1 MRNNPTARRNWRW
14 CRRRPIAIR
23 IRQACFS
30 RSAADGGIARGSLAM
45 NNLVRRENKDG
56 AAILWL
62 NRPEKLNAL
71 TKEVFEALD
80 DHVDAI
86 ARQTRTIGLVILRGA
101 GANFSAG
108 YDMQEVLEHVK
119 AHAKPHFHSEV
130 IQRIANLPQPVI
142 SAVQGHCS
150 TGALELALAA
160 DLIVASESTQF
171 SDVYARWGLT
181 PVWGLSLRL
190 LHRIGTAKASEMM
203 FSCRSYSGKQAE
215 AMHLANFCFP
225 DDRYDAELSALSA
238 DILRNS
244 WYANRVNKRALIE
257 IDGLSLH
264 DAHALE
270 LFKNEGLAP
279 DAAQRIARFFAKRA

>member
-1 MRNNPTARRNWRW
+1 
-14 CRRRPIAIR
+14 
-23 IRQACFS
+23 
-30 RSAADGGIARGSLAM
+30 M
-45 NNLVRRENKDG
+45 NNLVQRANSAG
-56 AAILWL
+56 VATLTL

-71 TKEVFEALD
+71 TKEVFEELNV
-80 DHVDAI
+80 HVEAI
-86 ARQTRTIGLVILRGA
+86 ARASKTIGLVVLRGA

-108 YDMQEVLEHVK
+108 YDMNEVLEHVK

-130 IQRIANLPQPVI
+130 IRKIANLPQPVI

-160 DLIVASESTQF
+160 DLIVASESARF

-190 LHRIGTAKASEMM
+190 PHRIGTAKASEMM

-225 DDRYDAELSALSA
+225 DDRFDAELAALCA
-238 DILRNS
+238 DILSNS
-244 WYANRVNKRALIE
+244 WYANQVNKRALIE

-264 DAHALE
+264 DAHGLE

-279 DAAQRIARFFAKRA
+279 DAAQRVAKFLTQRDQ

>member
-1 MRNNPTARRNWRW
+1 
-14 CRRRPIAIR
+14 
-23 IRQACFS
+23 
-30 RSAADGGIARGSLAM
+30 M
-45 NNLVRRENKDG
+45 NNLVQRHNSG
-56 AAILWL
+56 GTATLIL

-71 TKEVFEALD
+71 SKGMFEALRE
-80 DHVDAI
+80 HVDAI
-86 ARQTRTIGLVILRGA
+86 ARETKKIGLVVLRGA
-101 GANFSAG
+101 GFNFSAG
-108 YDMQEVLEHVK
+108 YDMNEVLDHVK

-130 IQRIANLPQPVI
+130 IRKIANLPQPVI

-160 DLIVASESTQF
+160 DLIVASESAQF
-171 SDVYARWGLT
+171 ADVYARWGLT

-190 LHRIGTAKASEMM
+190 PHRIGTAKASEMM

-225 DDRYDAELSALSA
+225 DDRFDAELSALSE

-244 WYANRVNKRALIE
+244 WYANQVNKRALIE

-264 DAHALE
+264 EAHALE

-279 DAAQRIARFFAKRA
+279 DAARRIAKFFDKRE

>member
-1 MRNNPTARRNWRW
+1 
-14 CRRRPIAIR
+14 
-23 IRQACFS
+23 
-30 RSAADGGIARGSLAM
+30 M
-45 NNLVRRENKDG
+45 NELVRRENSG
-56 AAILWL
+56 GVATLTL
-62 NRPEKLNAL
+62 NRAEKLNAL
-71 TKEVFEALD
+71 SKDMFEALAK
-80 DHVDAI
+80 HVDAI
-86 ARQTRTIGLVILRGA
+86 ARETRKVGLVILRGA

-108 YDMQEVLEHVK
+108 YDMQEVLEQVK

-130 IQRIANLPQPVI
+130 IQKIANLPQPVI

-160 DLIVASESTQF
+160 DLIVAAESAQF

-190 LHRIGTAKASEMM
+190 PHRIGTAKASEMM
-203 FSCRSYSGKQAE
+203 LTCRTYSGRQAE

-225 DDRYDAELSALSA
+225 DDRFDAELAAVSA
-238 DILRNS
+238 DILGNS
-244 WYANRVNKRALIE
+244 WYSNQVNKRALIE

-270 LFKNEGLAP
+270 MFKNEGLAP
-279 DAAQRIARFFAKRA
+279 DAGQRVAKFTEK

>member
-1 MRNNPTARRNWRW
+1 M
-14 CRRRPIAIR
+14 
-23 IRQACFS
+23 S
-30 RSAADGGIARGSLAM
+30 
-45 NNLVRRENKDG
+45 NLVRRENSG
-56 AAILWL
+56 GVATLWL

-71 TKEVFEALD
+71 TKDVFEALD
-80 DHVDAI
+80 VHVNAI
-86 ARQTRTIGLVILRGA
+86 GRASKTVGLVILRGE

-108 YDMQEVLEHVK
+108 YDMAEVLAHVN

-130 IQRIANLPQPVI
+130 IRKIANLPQPVI

-160 DLIVASESTQF
+160 DLIVASESASF

-190 LHRIGTAKASEMM
+190 PHRIGTAKASEMM
-203 FSCRSYSGKQAE
+203 FSCRSYSGRQAE

-225 DDRYDAELSALSA
+225 DDRFDSELSALSA
-238 DILRNS
+238 DILSNS
-244 WYANRVNKRALIE
+244 WYANQVNKRALIE
-257 IDGLSLH
+257 IDGLSLA

-279 DAAQRIARFFAKRA
+279 DAAERIEKFFTKRR

>member
-1 MRNNPTARRNWRW
+1 M
-14 CRRRPIAIR
+14 
-23 IRQACFS
+23 S
-30 RSAADGGIARGSLAM
+30 
-45 NNLVRRENKDG
+45 NLVRRENSGG
-56 AAILWL
+56 AATLWL
-62 NRPEKLNAL
+62 NRPEMLNAL
-71 TKEVFEALD
+71 TKDVFEALD
-80 DHVDAI
+80 EHVEAI
-86 ARQTRTIGLVILRGA
+86 ARETKTIGLVILRGA
-101 GANFSAG
+101 GDNFSSG
-108 YDMQEVLEHVK
+108 YDMNEVLEHVR

-130 IQRIANLPQPVI
+130 IQKIANLPQPVI

-160 DLIVASESTQF
+160 DLIVASESAKF

-190 LHRIGTAKASEMM
+190 PHRIGTAKASEMM
-203 FSCRSYSGKQAE
+203 FTCRSYTGTQAA

-225 DDRYDAELSALSA
+225 DQRFDEELNALSA
-238 DILRNS
+238 DILCNS

-257 IDGLSLH
+257 IDGLSLN

-279 DAAQRIARFFAKRA
+279 DAAKRIAKFFAKPEHPA

>member
-1 MRNNPTARRNWRW
+1 
-14 CRRRPIAIR
+14 
-23 IRQACFS
+23 
-30 RSAADGGIARGSLAM
+30 M
-45 NNLVRRENKDG
+45 NDLVRRENNG
-56 AAILWL
+56 GLATLWL

-71 TKEVFEALD
+71 TKEVFEALNV
-80 DHVDAI
+80 HVNAI
-86 ARQTRTIGLVILRGA
+86 ARESKKIGLVILRGA

-108 YDMQEVLEHVK
+108 YDMNEVLEYVK

-130 IQRIANLPQPVI
+130 IRKIANLPQPVI

-150 TGALELALAA
+150 TGALELALAG

-190 LHRIGTAKASEMM
+190 PHRIGTAKASEMM

-215 AMHLANFCFP
+215 AMHLANFCFT
-225 DDRYDAELSALSA
+225 DDAFDAELQALAA
-238 DILRNS
+238 DILSNS
-244 WYANRVNKRALIE
+244 WYANQVNKRALIE
-257 IDGLSLH
+257 IDGLGLH
-264 DAHALE
+264 DSHALE

-279 DAAQRIARFFAKRA
+279 DAAQRIEKFFKKRT

>member
-1 MRNNPTARRNWRW
+1 M
-14 CRRRPIAIR
+14 
-23 IRQACFS
+23 S
-30 RSAADGGIARGSLAM
+30 
-45 NNLVRRENKDG
+45 NLVRRENNGG
-56 AAILWL
+56 AATLWL
-62 NRPEKLNAL
+62 NRPEKCNAL
-71 TKEVFEALD
+71 TKDVFEALEE
-80 DHVDAI
+80 HVDAI
-86 ARQTRTIGLVILRGA
+86 ARETRTIGLVILRGA

-108 YDMQEVLEHVK
+108 YDMNEVIEHVK

-130 IQRIANLPQPVI
+130 IQKIANLPQPVI
-142 SAVQGHCS
+142 SAVQGYCS

-190 LHRIGTAKASEMM
+190 PHRIGTSKAAEMM
-203 FSCRSYSGKQAE
+203 LTCRNYSGRQAE

-225 DDRYDAELSALSA
+225 DDRFDAELAALSS
-238 DILRNS
+238 DILNNS
-244 WYANRVNKRALIE
+244 WYANQVNKRALIE
-257 IDGLSLH
+257 IDGLSLN

-279 DAAQRIARFFAKRA
+279 DAAKRIAKFFAKRAPAATNT

>member
-1 MRNNPTARRNWRW
+1 M
-14 CRRRPIAIR
+14 
-23 IRQACFS
+23 S
-30 RSAADGGIARGSLAM
+30 
-45 NNLVRRENKDG
+45 NLVLRENKGG
-56 AAILWL
+56 AATLTL
-62 NRPEKLNAL
+62 NRPDKLNAL
-71 TKEVFEALD
+71 SKEMFEDLEE
-80 DHVDAI
+80 HVDAI
-86 ARQTRTIGLVILRGA
+86 ARETRTVGLVILRGA

-108 YDMQEVLEHVK
+108 YDMHEVLAHVR

-130 IQRIANLPQPVI
+130 IQKLANLPQPVI

-160 DLIVASESTQF
+160 DLIVAAESARF

-190 LHRIGTAKASEMM
+190 PHRIGTAKASEMM
-203 FSCRSYSGKQAE
+203 LSCRTYSGRQAE

-225 DDRYDAELSALSA
+225 DGGFDMELAALSA
-238 DILRNS
+238 DILANS
-244 WYANRVNKRALIE
+244 WYANQVNKRALIE
-257 IDGLSLH
+257 IDGLSLN

-279 DAAQRIARFFAKRA
+279 DAAKRIARFFSERKP

>member
-1 MRNNPTARRNWRW
+1 
-14 CRRRPIAIR
+14 
-23 IRQACFS
+23 
-30 RSAADGGIARGSLAM
+30 M
-45 NNLVRRENKDG
+45 NNLVRRENSG
-56 AAILWL
+56 GVATLTL

-71 TKEVFEALD
+71 SKDIFEELD
-80 DHVDAI
+80 VHVEAI
-86 ARQTRTIGLVILRGA
+86 ARETKKFGLVILRGA
-101 GANFSAG
+101 GGHFSAG
-108 YDMQEVLEHVK
+108 YDMKEVLEHVK

-130 IQRIANLPQPVI
+130 IQKIANLPQPVI

-160 DLIVASESTQF
+160 DLIVASEAAQF

-190 LHRIGTAKASEMM
+190 PHRIGTAKASEMM
-203 FSCRSYSGKQAE
+203 FTCRSYSGRQAE

-225 DDRYDAELSALSA
+225 DSEFDAELAALSA
-238 DILRNS
+238 DILSNS
-244 WYANRVNKRALIE
+244 WYANQVNKRALIE
-257 IDGLSLH
+257 IDGLSLQ

-279 DAAQRIARFFAKRA
+279 DAEQRVAKFFSKRDALT